1 MKSNDTLPV
10 PVIFDTDMDIDCDD
24 TGALAVLH
32 ALMDKGKTK
41 ILGIICDV
49 PVQATAKVAVAI
61 NKYYTRV
68 NIPVGIVCDDEYEKG
83 KKYKMYRFAK
93 KNHISRTNG
102 YYPIKVAAQ
111 FYPRELKD
119 HKFKDDVTLYRE
131 LLSQSEDNSVVII
144 AVGLLTALKNLLESE
159 PDDIT
164 SLSGLELVKK
174 KVLKLI
180 TMGMGRFPSCNAEF
194 NWLMDWDAARKVINN
209 WPTELVVSTYGN
221 QFLTGKTLTSK
232 TPETNPVRKCYEIY
246 LQGGNKGNYS
256 WDLIAALYGVRGADP
271 YFEELKG
278 YRIILE
284 EELGKNHWIEDDSR
298 KSAHIYL
305 KLKNPKRLLKK
316 ELENLMTKPPKKN
329 D

>member
-1 MKSNDTLPV
+1 MNSNETKVV
-10 PVIFDTDMDIDCDD
+10 PIIFDTDMDIDCDD
-24 TGALAVLH
+24 TGALAILH
-32 ALMDKGKTK
+32 ALMDQGETN

-49 PVQATAKVAVAI
+49 PVEATAKVAVVI
-61 NKYYTRV
+61 NNYYNQV
-68 NIPVGIVCDDEYEKG
+68 NIPVGIVYDEEYEQG

-102 YYPIKVAAQ
+102 YYPEEIARQ
-111 FYPRELKD
+111 FYPNELKD
-119 HKFKDDVTLYRE
+119 LKFRDDVSLYRK

-159 PDDIT
+159 ADEIS
-164 SLSGLELVKK
+164 SLSGVELIKK
-174 KVLKLI
+174 KVARLV

-194 NWLMDWDAARKVINN
+194 NWLMDWEAARKVINN

-232 TPETNPVRKCYEIY
+232 TPETNPVRKAYEIY
-246 LQGGNKGNYS
+246 LQGPNKGNYN
-256 WDLIAALYGVRGADP
+256 WDLVAALYGVRGADP
-271 YFEELKG
+271 YFEELRG

-284 EELGKNHWIEDDSR
+284 QELGKNHWVEDNSG
-298 KSAHIYL
+298 KPPHIYL

-316 ELENLMTKPPKKN
+316 ELETLMIKPPVN
-329 D
+329 V

>member
-1 MKSNDTLPV
+1 MNSNETKVV
-10 PVIFDTDMDIDCDD
+10 PIIFDTDMDIDCDD

-32 ALMDKGKTK
+32 ALMDQGETN

-49 PVQATAKVAVAI
+49 PVEATAKVAVVI
-61 NKYYTRV
+61 NNYYNQV
-68 NIPVGIVCDDEYEKG
+68 NIPVGIVYDEEYEQG

-93 KNHISRTNG
+93 KNHISRMNG
-102 YYPIKVAAQ
+102 YCPEEIARQ
-111 FYPRELKD
+111 FYPNELKD
-119 HKFKDDVTLYRE
+119 LKFRDDVSLYRK

-159 PDDIT
+159 ADEIS
-164 SLSGLELVKK
+164 SLSGVELIKK
-174 KVLKLI
+174 KVARLV

-194 NWLMDWDAARKVINN
+194 NWLMDWEAARKVINN

-232 TPETNPVRKCYEIY
+232 TPETNPVRKAYEIY
-246 LQGGNKGNYS
+246 LQGPNKGNYN
-256 WDLIAALYGVRGADP
+256 WDLVAALYGVRGADP
-271 YFEELKG
+271 YFEELRG

-284 EELGKNHWIEDDSR
+284 QELGKNHWVEDNSG
-298 KSAHIYL
+298 KPPHIYL

-316 ELENLMTKPPKKN
+316 ELETLMIKPPVN
-329 D
+329 V